1 MKGVNIHRG
10 RGIIASAMHH
20 WSSGILTS
28 GGFAYAGLNP
38 WTRLYSLNRSLESW
52 EDRFKDYRTQ
62 EISFPSII
70 GKMLDAKMVT
80 ATEAENLYAMGKSE
94 NREDWTVLIIVLKQI
109 YKTKKHVHRQGKTLR
124 ETKIENVLD

>member
-1 MKGVNIHRG
+1 MRGINIHRG
-10 RGIIASAMHH
+10 RGSIGSVMQH
-20 WSSGILTS
+20 WSSGTLTS
-28 GGFAYAGLNP
+28 RFEYIGLNP

-62 EISFPSII
+62 EISFPTII

-80 ATEAENLYAMGKSE
+80 ASEAENLYAMGKSQ

-109 YKTKKHVHRQGKTLR
+109 YKTKNHVHRQGKTLR

>member
-1 MKGVNIHRG
+1 MGVNIHRG
-10 RGIIASAMHH
+10 RGSMGSVMHH
-20 WSSGILTS
+20 WSSGTLTS
-28 GGFAYAGLNP
+28 SSFMYIGLNP

-62 EISFPSII
+62 EISFPTII

-94 NREDWTVLIIVLKQI
+94 NREDWTLLIIVLKQI

-124 ETKIENVLD
+124 KTKTENVLD